1 MQDGALALTVV
12 GCGLA
17 TRAFSGGLSVHSV
30 WLRVSAT
37 HFIPSLENSPCA
49 IMIPAPSAY
58 TMLFAAIGVLS
69 TLQPVQAA
77 RLVFSSPQ
85 TVIMA
90 LCGGVLC
97 TVLPYLLYTKGLT
110 RVDAG
115 KASIVACVEPVVA
128 ALVGMLLFGEP
139 LDVGRLGG
147 MALVL
152 AAIVLLNLPV
162 SHRTRTAS

>member
-49 IMIPAPSAY
+49 IMY

-128 ALVGMLLFGEP
+128 GLVG
-139 LDVGRLGG
+139 R
-147 MALVL
+147 ALVL

>member
-69 TLQPVQAA
+69 TLQPVQDA

-128 ALVGMLLFGEP
+128 GLVG
-139 LDVGRLGG
+139 R
-147 MALVL
+147 ALVL

>member
-17 TRAFSGGLSVHSV
+17 TRAFSGELSVHSV

-58 TMLFAAIGVLS
+58 TMLFAAIGFLS

-128 ALVGMLLFGEP
+128 GLVG
-139 LDVGRLGG
+139 R
-147 MALVL
+147 ALVL

-162 SHRTRTAS
+162 SHRTRTTS

>member
-37 HFIPSLENSPCA
+37 HFVPSLENSPCA

-97 TVLPYLLYTKGLT
+97 TVLP
-110 RVDAG
+110 
-115 KASIVACVEPVVA
+115 
-128 ALVGMLLFGEP
+128 
-139 LDVGRLGG
+139 
-147 MALVL
+147 
-152 AAIVLLNLPV
+152 
-162 SHRTRTAS
+162 

>member
-85 TVIMA
+85 TVIMV

-128 ALVGMLLFGEP
+128 GLVG
-139 LDVGRLGG
+139 R
-147 MALVL
+147 ALVL

>member
-1 MQDGALALTVV
+1 
-12 GCGLA
+12 
-17 TRAFSGGLSVHSV
+17 
-30 WLRVSAT
+30 
-37 HFIPSLENSPCA
+37 
-49 IMIPAPSAY
+49 MIPAPSAY

-128 ALVGMLLFGEP
+128 GLVGRAF
-139 LDVGRLGG
+139 
-147 MALVL
+147 VL

>member
-115 KASIVACVEPVVA
+115 KASVVACVEPVVA
-128 ALVGMLLFGEP
+128 GLVG
-139 LDVGRLGG
+139 R
-147 MALVL
+147 ALVL

>member
-37 HFIPSLENSPCA
+37 NFIPSLENSPLRDYDSRTIGLYYAVC
-49 IMIPAPSAY
+49 SHRCFVH
-58 TMLFAAIGVLS
+58 LAAG
-69 TLQPVQAA
+69 AG

-128 ALVGMLLFGEP
+128 GLVG
-139 LDVGRLGG
+139 R
-147 MALVL
+147 ALVL

-162 SHRTRTAS
+162 SHQTRTAS